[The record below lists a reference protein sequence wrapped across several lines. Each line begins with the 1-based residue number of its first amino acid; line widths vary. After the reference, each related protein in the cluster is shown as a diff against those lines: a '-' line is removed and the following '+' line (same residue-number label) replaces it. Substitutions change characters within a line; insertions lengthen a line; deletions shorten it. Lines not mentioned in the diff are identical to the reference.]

1 MSSSAAL
8 LDQDF
13 GSESEDDNFNPAP
26 AEDSDNDAAGES
38 DADSN
43 IKRSTSKNEQ
53 KRQTASEGHAADED
67 DTQKNGSS
75 LANGKVEQADHEGDE
90 EEEEEEEGDNC
101 KHTLDLL
108 NYDGS

>member
-26 AEDSDNDAAGES
+26 ADDSDNDAAGES

-43 IKRSTSKNEQ
+43 TKRLVDQNKQ
-53 KRQTASEGHAADED
+53 KRQTGGEGHVADE
-67 DTQKNGSS
+67 TGPEMNGSS
-75 LANGKVEQADHEGDE
+75 VANGKVEQAVNEK
-90 EEEEEEEGDNC
+90 EEEEGEDGDNG
-101 KHTLDLL
+101 KHNLDLL
-108 NYDGS
+108 HDNRS

>member
-26 AEDSDNDAAGES
+26 ADDSDNDAAGES

-43 IKRSTSKNEQ
+43 TKRLLDQNKQ
-53 KRQTASEGHAADED
+53 KRQTGGEGHVANETEAER
-67 DTQKNGSS
+67 NGSS
-75 LANGKVEQADHEGDE
+75 SVADGKVEQADDE
-90 EEEEEEEGDNC
+90 KEEEEGEEEDGDN
-101 KHTLDLL
+101 
-108 NYDGS
+108 G

>member
-8 LDQDF
+8 LGQDF

-43 IKRSTSKNEQ
+43 AKRPTHSTEQ
-53 KRQTASEGHAADED
+53 KRQPVGEGRATDEV
-67 DTQKNGSS
+67 DTEKNGSS
-75 LANGKVEQADHEGDE
+75 LANGKVEQADDE
-90 EEEEEEEGDNC
+90 DEDEDNG
-101 KHTLDLL
+101 KGTPNLL
-108 NYDGS
+108 NHGRS